1 MAKIIGI
8 VQGCKGCPNRRYY
21 SGGRYECTL
30 VEQMLAPEVTLP
42 SWCPLPDHPA
52 SEIGAA
58 QVAVSNGRAILKVA
72 LDELEQEPTPQRLK
86 ELLTQALGSFPA
98 VPQ

>member
-8 VQGCKGCPNRRYY
+8 VQGCKGCPNRSYY

-42 SWCPLPDHPA
+42 SWCPLPNHPA
-52 SEIGAA
+52 AEIGAA
-58 QVAVSNGRAILKVA
+58 QVAVSNGRATLRAA
-72 LDELEQEPTPQRLK
+72 LDGLRAGHSPERLK
-86 ELLTQALGSFPA
+86 ELLEQALGGFPA
-98 VPQ
+98 VPE